1 MIISDSQASLSKLLL
16 NISTI
21 LMRPSLISKK
31 PELTEKLVTILRKIL
46 GTPGAQ
52 DLWNML
58 PADNQSFMKAK
69 GYIG

>member
-1 MIISDSQASLSKLLL
+1 
-16 NISTI
+16 
-21 LMRPSLISKK
+21 MRPSLISKK